1 MFHTRASLPSSFART
16 LPKRGLAA
24 VAAIAATVLASAA
37 LAQTLPDAYPLPGE
51 AVFPEGIALDPEAGR
66 FYVGATN
73 GGTLYRADIAS
84 GEVEVFAE
92 GTQPT
97 AIGMEVDPYGR
108 LWVAGGPSGNVYV
121 YDTASGDL
129 LRSYETPAS
138 DGTFLNDLA
147 FARDAVYVT
156 DSQRPVLFRIG
167 AGETLGELD
176 AFVSFE
182 GTPFAYVDGFNANGV
197 VVAPG
202 GWSLVIVSSATGELY
217 RVGLGD
223 GAVSRVASSAE
234 PVTAGDGLVLD
245 GSTLYV
251 VRNQLGQID
260 RLTLSSSGRAVA
272 PAGEPIR
279 SEAFHFPTTAA
290 VLDGS
295 LFVVNSQF
303 DRQGGTPDLPFEVVR
318 IDLP

>member
-1 MFHTRASLPSSFART
+1 MFHTPASLRPFLRLLSR
-16 LPKRGLAA
+16 RGLAVATA
-24 VAAIAATVLASAA
+24 VAAAA
-37 LAQTLPDAYPLPGE
+37 LASSALAQALPEAYPLPGE
-51 AVFPEGIALDPEAGR
+51 AVFPEGIALDGDAGT

-73 GGTLYRADIAS
+73 GGTLYRADVAS

-92 GTQPT
+92 ETQPT
-97 AIGMEVDPYGR
+97 AIGMDVDPYGR

-121 YDTASGDL
+121 YEISSGEL
-129 LRSYETPAS
+129 LRTYATPAS
-138 DGTFLNDLA
+138 DSTFVNDVA

-156 DSQRPVLFRIG
+156 DSQRPILFRIG

-182 GTPFAYVDGFNANGV
+182 GTPFAYVDGFNANGI

-202 GWSLVIVSSATGELY
+202 GWSLVIVSSATGELF
-217 RVGLGD
+217 RVGIGD

-234 PVTAGDGLVLD
+234 PVTAGDGLALD

-251 VRNQLGQID
+251 VRNRLGQVD

-279 SEAFHFPTTAA
+279 SDAFHFPTTAA
-290 VLDGS
+290 VHDGS

-303 DRQGGTPDLPFEVVR
+303 DRQGGSPDLPFEVVR